1 MTWSNKMKMANN
13 SVETDRENIISL
25 LLIEMNQPIELEWK
39 LSATDENKVSN
50 FTSESLKSN
59 S

>member
-1 MTWSNKMKMANN
+1 MKMANN

-50 FTSESLKSN
+50 FISESLKSN

>member
-1 MTWSNKMKMANN
+1 MKMANN
-13 SVETDRENIISL
+13 SVETDKENIISL